1 MKKLTYLLI
10 AILSIYTFFA
20 IAPVITACML
30 FIATGLIGYSI
41 LTKNK
46 KTLQPIKV
54 RAYKKY

>member
-1 MKKLTYLLI
+1 MKKLTYLP
-10 AILSIYTFFA
+10 

>member
-10 AILSIYTFFA
+10 AILSIYTFFT
-20 IAPVITACML
+20 IIPVITACIL
-30 FIATGLIGYSI
+30 FIATGLIGYSV

-46 KTLQPIKV
+46 KALQPIKV